1 MSPLGRKNIFPKGNR
16 MRMRLKKHLNERIAD
31 CTAILLAREGDEF
44 YKLNEEEKQ
53 QFRQPLNNVFGDKQ
67 CKLPLTLEIGCGK
80 GAWAIQKALQNPNT
94 NYIGVEKLSNVIV
107 VACENAQI
115 HNLPNLKF
123 LNVRAEN
130 LAYFLPQKSVDT
142 IALNFSCPFPKKT
155 YANRRLTSK
164 NFLNMYK
171 GLLKENG
178 IICQKTD
185 DLNFF
190 EWSIESYRE
199 NGFDVFDVCYDLPEN
214 ACGNVVTEYEAKFRA
229 IGKPIYSLKAR
240 MI

>member
-1 MSPLGRKNIFPKGNR
+1 
-16 MRMRLKKHLNERIAD
+16 MRMRLKKHLDERIAECAD
-31 CTAILLAREGDEF
+31 ILLQREGDEF
-44 YKLNEEEKQ
+44 YKLSEIDKQ
-53 QFRQPLNNVFGDKQ
+53 QLTQPLSLIFGEH
-67 CKLPLTLEIGCGK
+67 CNRPLTVEIGCGK
-80 GAWAIQKALQNPNT
+80 GAWAIQSAQLHHDV

-107 VACENAQI
+107 VACENSLKL
-115 HNLPNLKF
+115 NLPNLKF

-130 LAYFLPQKSVDT
+130 LAYFLPLHSVDT

-171 GLLKENG
+171 RLLKEDG

-190 EWSIESYRE
+190 TWSIESYEE
-199 NGFDVFDVCYDLPEN
+199 NGYEVYDVCYDLPEN
-214 ACGNVVTEYEAKFRA
+214 ADGNIVTEYEAKFRA
-229 IGKPIYSLKAR
+229 IGKPIYSLRAKLKK
-240 MI
+240 